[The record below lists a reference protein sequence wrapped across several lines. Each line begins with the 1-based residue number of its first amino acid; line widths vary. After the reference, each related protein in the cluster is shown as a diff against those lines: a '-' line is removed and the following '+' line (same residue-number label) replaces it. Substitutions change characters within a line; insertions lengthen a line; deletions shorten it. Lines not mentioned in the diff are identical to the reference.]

1 MAADTQ
7 SSFRPM
13 HHSEVVG
20 YLRDCSDVFGRLAAL
35 LSAIQDKAGEDS
47 EIGKLAA
54 LGMDVA
60 GDMDNYADAAREHA
74 QKGGVVA

>member
-7 SSFRPM
+7 SGCRPM
-13 HHSEVVG
+13 HQSEVVG

-35 LSAIQDKAGEDS
+35 FSAIQDKAGEAS
-47 EIGKLAA
+47 EVGKLAA

-60 GDMDNYADAAREHA
+60 SDMDNSVDAAREHA
-74 QKGGVVA
+74 QKGGVTQ